1 MVKGTQ
7 FKNQKNFF
15 KIPEKSMQNIT
26 NSIDIPKRNLYNKD
40 NSNTIT
46 QIRYE
51 KEIFSY
57 DLRILF

>member
-15 KIPEKSMQNIT
+15 KIHEKSMQNIT

-46 QIRYE
+46 KIRYE

>member
-1 MVKGTQ
+1 
-7 FKNQKNFF
+7 
-15 KIPEKSMQNIT
+15 MQNIT